1 MRSYKISV
9 VLKSNDWYSCKKRR
23 EHTEKNVK
31 TETDWNDAAVN
42 QGKTRISRTQQK
54 LGRNKEEYISRTFSV
69 SIALLTP

>member
-1 MRSYKISV
+1 MRSYRISM
-9 VLKSNDWYSCKKRR
+9 VLKSNDGYSCKKRR

-54 LGRNKEEYISRTFSV
+54 LGRNKESISRTFSV